1 MSAARIPQN
10 DRQWESPVR
19 GLEDNRMKTLLLL
32 FLFSCIMILNGLEI
46 QPENLFQHFVAPEE
60 NVQLTFAVNEENIP
74 GVLDYHLYDSFGNQ
88 YASGRLKRE
97 GRSNRFS
104 GNFHFPQ
111 GFYEIALPDR
121 RFGIVALPDF
131 FGNRDLFWGM
141 NLNQFSSGSEHF
153 QLLHRFGIQSFRKWH
168 PYWAEEKTPGRW
180 LPNPKQEC
188 GYVYAKKHGMAPL
201 FYFNS
206 VPRFMWKDRNRKG
219 SVLNVFPW
227 TYLPLE
233 KSLNQM
239 LDARLNGFGSYQVW
253 NEPDL
258 ASRWRPGD
266 SYLSFLAA
274 NSYFVRRSHP
284 EVLLVSCGFSAMN
297 VTEKA
302 YRSYLS
308 NGLLDLIDVLAFH
321 NYTSPEEFLRR
332 LTAFRRILAPWK
344 RGNLPIWITE
354 SGKSWDRGI
363 VNLNGWKKNSIG
375 KLRAEKKDDLLS
387 ANWIV
392 RKACLAKGG
401 GVFRY
406 FPFILTFHP
415 EGRRNFGLLD
425 FHQTPHLALGAYFF
439 CARILA
445 GKEYIGDYPKLPSG
459 CSELRVFS
467 DGKQTLGVLVA
478 NNIDK
483 TSVDLSKIPHIRCY
497 SIDGRELL
505 PGKNGSY
512 PFSGGVVYLLFPEA
526 PLPLKTETSLMKL
539 LNTSR
544 NYRQSSRTPLPVVF
558 TFDSSSISQYHL
570 TAYITLPREFIFR
583 ISNLGEN
590 SVIVHPELELPPGAR
605 IRGKAPDAMTLSPKS
620 ERDLRLSL
628 DFSACRQS
636 NFEILLR
643 DRNNHA
649 RPLILPF
656 LNVDAMRKEVF
667 RFSSSN
673 SWKPNC
679 AGGKMTVKEDPDEQA
694 VHFHVDFRGV
704 TKESHWVNPE
714 YTLKLPEESL
724 KDSTA
729 ISFEIRT
736 RQQNG
741 SFRFQYTS
749 LQVVYGS
756 DRDYKTYSYPV
767 PTGPEWEKRIFL
779 WPEDARLEDIR
790 KIRIGLGPTSEIL
803 DYWIRNIKI
812 HYSK

>member
-1 MSAARIPQN
+1 
-10 DRQWESPVR
+10 
-19 GLEDNRMKTLLLL
+19 MKTLLLL
-32 FLFSCIMILNGLEI
+32 FLFSSIMILNGLEI
-46 QPENLFQHFVAPEE
+46 QPENFFQQFPTPGQTVR
-60 NVQLTFAVNEENIP
+60 LTFAVNGETIP
-74 GVLDYHLYDSFGNQ
+74 DALDYRLYDS
-88 YASGRLKRE
+88 SGKICGSGTLTRQEQSR
-97 GRSNRFS
+97 RFS
-104 GNFHFPQ
+104 GLFRFRQ
-111 GFYEIALPDR
+111 GFYEIGFPER
-121 RFGIVALPDF
+121 RFGIIALPDF
-131 FGNRDLFWGM
+131 SENRDLFWGM
-141 NLNQFSSGSEHF
+141 NLSQFSSGLEHF

-168 PYWAEEKTPGRW
+168 LYWAEEKTPGKW
-180 LPNPKQEC
+180 QPNPQQES
-188 GYVYAKKHGMAPL
+188 GYQYAEKHRMAPL

-219 SVLNVFPW
+219 SVLNIYPW

-239 LDARLNGFGSYQVW
+239 LDSRLKRYGSYQVW

-266 SYLSFLAA
+266 SYISFLSA
-274 NSYFVRRSHP
+274 NSYFARQSHP

-297 VTEKA
+297 ITEKA
-302 YRSYLS
+302 YRSYLG

-363 VNLNGWKKNSIG
+363 VNWNKKSPIG
-375 KLRAEKKDDLLS
+375 RLRAKRKDDLLS

-401 GVFRY
+401 GVSRY
-406 FPFILTFHP
+406 FAFILTFHP

-439 CARILA
+439 CAGILA
-445 GKEYIGDYPKLPSG
+445 GKEYVGDYPDLPPG
-459 CSELRVFS
+459 CSDLRVFS
-467 DGKQTLGVLVA
+467 DGRQTVGVLAA
-478 NNIDK
+478 NDVNQ
-483 TSVDLSKIPHIRCY
+483 TGVNLSNIPHLRCY

-505 PGKNGSY
+505 PEKNGSY
-512 PFSGGVVYLLFPEA
+512 TFSGGVVYLLFSEA

-558 TFDSSSISQYHL
+558 SFDSSSIFQYHL
-570 TAYITLPREFIFR
+570 TAYLTLPRKFVFR
-583 ISNLGEN
+583 ISNLGDN
-590 SVIVHPELELPPGAR
+590 PLLVHPELDLPPGAR
-605 IRGKAPDAMTLSPKS
+605 IRGKVPGAMTLPPKS
-620 ERDLRLSL
+620 ERDLAVAL
-628 DFSACRQS
+628 DFSACRRS
-636 NFEILLR
+636 NFEIILR

-679 AGGKMTVKEDPDEQA
+679 AGGKMTVKDDPDEQA